1 MSSPRR
7 RGSKMFNMDNNIKQI
22 KQRGVLSAGSLLF
35 QSGFSAILGFAAFF
49 ILTLKSNLYLLG
61 IYNTVLAMMA
71 FFNYF
76 SSLGLAAAIIQKKE
90 VNEKDLNTA
99 FIIQTALSL
108 LIIII
113 GFFLTDYLFVIYKDL
128 PKNAIYLY
136 WSLLFSFFF
145 LSLKTIPSVLLEK
158 KIKIYKVVLVQLIE
172 NVVFYSVVIIMSL
185 LNFDIFSLVV
195 AVVARSLVGVIS
207 IYIMNPWSPKLIFSK
222 SAAKSLLSYGVPFQ
236 GNSFLA
242 LIKDD
247 LMIIYLGAVIG
258 FEKLS
263 IVTFAKKYAEFS
275 IRLIMDNINRVA
287 FPIYSQFQNNKV
299 LLKKS
304 VEKILFYEALFIFPI
319 IIGSVFIFDNLLKI
333 MPGYYLKWQVAL
345 ISFYFFSFSALFVSL
360 YSPLISLFNAIGKVK
375 LTLIIMVVLTAL
387 NWIFIPPLI
396 KLFGFQGI
404 SIAFF
409 IISFSFIFVFIK
421 AKSTVDFSLKNAFG
435 APVISSIV
443 MVTYLVLIKFW
454 MSKILTNNLLLTG
467 LAVFGSASV
476 YFLVIYR
483 IMGRVFFD
491 EIKDLINTQRN

>member
-1 MSSPRR
+1 
-7 RGSKMFNMDNNIKQI
+7 MDDNIKQI

-35 QSGFSAILGFAAFF
+35 QSGFSAILGFTAFF

-90 VNEKDLNTA
+90 VDEKDLNTA
-99 FIIQTALSL
+99 FIIQTALSIF
-108 LIIII
+108 IIVV
-113 GFFLTDYLFVIYKDL
+113 GFFLTNYLFVIYKDL
-128 PKNAIYLY
+128 PKNAVYLY

-158 KIKIYKVVLVQLIE
+158 KIQIYKVVLVSLIE

-185 LNFDIFSLVV
+185 MNFDIFSLVV
-195 AVVARSLVGVIS
+195 AVIARSLVGVIL
-207 IYIMNPWSPKLIFSK
+207 IYIMNPWAPKLIFSK

-275 IRLIMDNINRVA
+275 IRMIMDNINRVA

-304 VEKILFYEALFIFPI
+304 VEKILFYEALFIMPI
-319 IIGSVFIFDNLLKI
+319 IIGSIFIFDILLKL
-333 MPGYYLKWQVAL
+333 MPGYYVKWQIAL
-345 ISFYFFSFSALFVSL
+345 VSFYFFSFSALFVSL
-360 YSPLISLFNAIGKVK
+360 YSPLINLFNAIGKVK
-375 LTLIIMVVLTAL
+375 LTLIIMVILTAL
-387 NWIFIPPLI
+387 NWIFIPPMI

-409 IISFSFIFVFIK
+409 IISFSFIFVFMK

-435 APVISSIV
+435 APMIATLTMTLYLIVVRLWISKVVI
-443 MVTYLVLIKFW
+443 
-454 MSKILTNNLLLTG
+454 NNILLTSFS
-467 LAVFGSASV
+467 LIGSASI
-476 YFLVIYR
+476 YFLTIYK
-483 IMGRVFFD
+483 IKGRALFD
-491 EIKDLINTQRN
+491 EIKDLINTQHK

>member
-1 MSSPRR
+1 
-7 RGSKMFNMDNNIKQI
+7 MDKITEDIKQI

-35 QSGFSAILGFAAFF
+35 QSGFSAVLGFAAFF

-76 SSLGLAAAIIQKKE
+76 SSLGLAAAIIQKKDID
-90 VNEKDLNTA
+90 EKDLNTA
-99 FIIQTALSL
+99 FIIQTALSFF
-108 LIIII
+108 IIIVGLI
-113 GFFLTDYLFVIYKDL
+113 LTNYLFVIYKDL
-128 PKNAIYLY
+128 PKSAVYLY
-136 WSLLFSFFF
+136 WALLFSFFF

-158 KIKIYKVVLVQLIE
+158 KIQIYKVVLVSLIE
-172 NVVFYSVVIIMSL
+172 NVVFYSVVIVMSL
-185 LNFDIFSLVV
+185 MNFDIFSLVV
-195 AVVARSLVGVIS
+195 AVVARSLVGVIL
-207 IYIMNPWSPKLIFSK
+207 IFIMNPWSPRLIFSK
-222 SAAKSLLSYGVPFQ
+222 SSAKSLLSYGVPFQ

-242 LIKDD
+242 PIKDD

-287 FPIYSQFQNNKV
+287 FPVYSQFQNDKT

-319 IIGSVFIFDNLLKI
+319 IIGSVFVFDNLLKI
-333 MPGYYLKWQVAL
+333 MPGYYGKWQVAL

-375 LTLIIMVVLTAL
+375 LTLIIMVILTAL

-435 APVISSIV
+435 VPMISSMV
-443 MVTYLVLIKFW
+443 MVAYLFLMKFW
-454 MSKILTNNLLLTG
+454 MSKAITNNLLLTG
-467 LAVFGSASV
+467 LMIFGSVLV
-476 YFLVIYR
+476 YFLVVYR
-483 IMGRVFFD
+483 IKGRIFFD
-491 EIKDLINTQRN
+491 EIKSLINTQRN

>member
-1 MSSPRR
+1 
-7 RGSKMFNMDNNIKQI
+7 MDEDIKQI

-35 QSGFSAILGFAAFF
+35 QSGFSAILGFTAFF

-90 VNEKDLNTA
+90 IDEKDLNTA
-99 FIIQTALSL
+99 FIIQTSLSL
-108 LIIII
+108 FIIII
-113 GFFLTDYLFVIYKDL
+113 GFFLTNYLFIIYKDL
-128 PKNAIYLY
+128 PKSVVYLY
-136 WSLLFSFFF
+136 WALLFSFFF

-158 KIKIYKVVLVQLIE
+158 KIQIYKVVLVSLIE
-172 NVVFYSVVIIMSL
+172 NVVFYSIVIIMSL

-195 AVVARSLVGVIS
+195 AVIVRSLVGVIA
-207 IYIMNPWSPKLIFSK
+207 IYIMNPWSPKPIFSK
-222 SAAKSLLSYGVPFQ
+222 SSAKSLLSYGVPFQ

-247 LMIIYLGAVIG
+247 LMIIYLGAAIG

-263 IVTFAKKYAEFS
+263 VVTFAKKYAEFS

-287 FPIYSQFQNNKV
+287 FPVYSQFQNNKA

-333 MPGYYLKWQVAL
+333 MPGYYAKWQVAL

-375 LTLIIMVVLTAL
+375 LTLIIMAILTGL
-387 NWIFIPPLI
+387 NWLLIPLMI
-396 KLFGFQGI
+396 KLFGYQGI

-421 AKSTVDFSLKNAFG
+421 AKLTVDFSLKNAFG
-435 APVISSIV
+435 SPIVSSLA
-443 MVTYLVLIKFW
+443 MTLYLLLIKFW
-454 MSKILTNNLLLTG
+454 ISKVVTNNLILTG
-467 LAVFGSASV
+467 LAVIGSASV
-476 YFLVIYR
+476 YFFVIYKIKGR
-483 IMGRVFFD
+483 IFFD
-491 EIKDLINTQRN
+491 EIKDLINTQRK

>member
-1 MSSPRR
+1 
-7 RGSKMFNMDNNIKQI
+7 MDKITEDIKQI

-35 QSGFSAILGFAAFF
+35 QSGFSAVLGFAAFF

-76 SSLGLAAAIIQKKE
+76 SSLGLAAAIIQKKD
-90 VNEKDLNTA
+90 VDEKDLSTA
-99 FIIQTALSL
+99 FIIQTALSFF
-108 LIIII
+108 IIIVGLI
-113 GFFLTDYLFVIYKDL
+113 LTNYLFVIYRDL
-128 PKNAIYLY
+128 PKNAVYLY
-136 WSLLFSFFF
+136 WALLISFFF

-158 KIKIYKVVLVQLIE
+158 KIQIYKVVLVSLIE

-185 LNFDIFSLVV
+185 MNFDIFSLVV
-195 AVVARSLVGVIS
+195 AVVARSLVGVIL
-207 IYIMNPWSPKLIFSK
+207 IYIMNPWVPKLIFSK
-222 SAAKSLLSYGVPFQ
+222 SSARSLLSYGVPFQ

-287 FPIYSQFQNNKV
+287 FPVYSQFQNNKA

-319 IIGSVFIFDNLLKI
+319 IIGSVFVFDNLLKI
-333 MPGYYLKWQVAL
+333 MPGYFEKWQVAL
-345 ISFYFFSFSALFVSL
+345 MSFYFFSFSALFVSL

-375 LTLIIMVVLTAL
+375 LTLIIMVILTAL
-387 NWIFIPPLI
+387 NWLFIPPLI

-421 AKSTVDFSLKNAFG
+421 AKSTVYFSLKNAFG
-435 APVISSIV
+435 APLISSIV
-443 MVTYLVLIKFW
+443 MITYLFLTKFW
-454 MSKILTNNLLLTG
+454 IGKVVTNNLSLTG
-467 LAVFGSASV
+467 LMIIGSALV

-483 IMGRVFFD
+483 IKGRALFD
-491 EIKDLINTQRN
+491 EIKSLINTQRK

>member
-1 MSSPRR
+1 
-7 RGSKMFNMDNNIKQI
+7 MDDNIKQI

-35 QSGFSAILGFAAFF
+35 QSGFSALLGFAAFF

-90 VNEKDLNTA
+90 VDEKDLNTA
-99 FIIQTALSL
+99 FIIQTGLSL
-108 LIIII
+108 IVIIV
-113 GFFLTDYLFVIYKDL
+113 GFFLTNYLFVIYKDL
-128 PKNAIYLY
+128 PKNAVYLY

-172 NVVFYSVVIIMSL
+172 NLVFYSVVIIMSL
-185 LNFDIFSLVV
+185 MNMDIFSLVV
-195 AVVARSLVGVIS
+195 AVITRSLVGVIS
-207 IYIMNPWSPKLIFSK
+207 IYIMNPWSPKLVFSK

-287 FPIYSQFQNNKV
+287 FPIYSQFQNNKP

-319 IIGSVFIFDNLLKI
+319 IIGAVFIFDNLLKL
-333 MPGYYLKWQVAL
+333 MPGYFIKWQVAL
-345 ISFYFFSFSALFVSL
+345 VSFYFFSFSALFVSL

-375 LTLIIMVVLTAL
+375 LTLVIMVILTAL

-396 KLFGFQGI
+396 KLFGFEGI

-435 APVISSIV
+435 APIISAIV
-443 MVTYLVLIKFW
+443 MTIYLLIVKFW
-454 MSKILTNNLLLTG
+454 IGKFVTNNILLISLAIIGSSLT
-467 LAVFGSASV
+467 
-476 YFLVIYR
+476 YFSVIYR
-483 IMGRVFFD
+483 IKGRALFD
-491 EIKDLINTQRN
+491 EIKDLINTQRK

>member
-1 MSSPRR
+1 
-7 RGSKMFNMDNNIKQI
+7 MDEDIKQI

-35 QSGFSAILGFAAFF
+35 QSGFSSVLGFAAFF

-90 VNEKDLNTA
+90 VDEKDLNTA
-99 FIIQTALSL
+99 FIIQTVLSL
-108 LIIII
+108 FVIII
-113 GFFLTDYLFVIYKDL
+113 GFFLTNYLFVIYKDL
-128 PKNAIYLY
+128 PKNAVYLY
-136 WSLLFSFFF
+136 WALLFSFFF

-158 KIKIYKVVLVQLIE
+158 KIQIYKVVLVQLIE
-172 NVVFYSVVIIMSL
+172 NVVFYLIVIILSL
-185 LNFDIFSLVV
+185 MNLDILSLVV
-195 AVVARSLVGVIS
+195 AVVARSLVGVIA
-207 IYIMNPWSPKLIFSK
+207 IYIMNPWSPKPIFSK
-222 SAAKSLLSYGVPFQ
+222 SSAKSLLSYGVPFQ

-242 LIKDD
+242 LVKDD

-287 FPIYSQFQNNKV
+287 FPIYSQFQNNKA

-304 VEKILFYEALFIFPI
+304 IEKILFYEALFIIPI

-333 MPGYYLKWQVAL
+333 MPGYYVKWQVAL

-375 LTLIIMVVLTAL
+375 LTLMIMVILTGL
-387 NWIFIPPLI
+387 NWLLIPLMI
-396 KLFGFQGI
+396 KLFGYQGI

-409 IISFSFIFVFIK
+409 IISFSFILVFIK
-421 AKSTVDFSLKNAFG
+421 AKLTIEFSLKNAFG
-435 APVISSIV
+435 APVISS
-443 MVTYLVLIKFW
+443 MAMTAYLVLIKFW
-454 MSKILTNNLLLTG
+454 VSKAVTNNLLLTG
-467 LAVFGSASV
+467 LAIIGSASV
-476 YFLVIYR
+476 YFLVIYK
-483 IMGRVFFD
+483 IKGRVFFD
-491 EIKDLINTQRN
+491 EIKDLINTQRK

>member
-1 MSSPRR
+1 
-7 RGSKMFNMDNNIKQI
+7 MDKITEDIKQI

-35 QSGFSAILGFAAFF
+35 QSGFSAVLGFAAFF

-61 IYNTVLAMMA
+61 IYNIVLSMMA

-76 SSLGLAAAIIQKKE
+76 SSLGLAAAIIQKKDID
-90 VNEKDLNTA
+90 EKDLNTA
-99 FIIQTALSL
+99 FIIQTALSFF
-108 LIIII
+108 IIIVGLI
-113 GFFLTDYLFVIYKDL
+113 LTNYLFVIYKDL
-128 PKNAIYLY
+128 PKSAVYLY
-136 WSLLFSFFF
+136 WALLFSFFF

-158 KIKIYKVVLVQLIE
+158 KIQIYKVVLVSLIE
-172 NVVFYSVVIIMSL
+172 NVVFYSVVIVMSL
-185 LNFDIFSLVV
+185 MNFDIFSLVV
-195 AVVARSLVGVIS
+195 AVVARSLVGVIL
-207 IYIMNPWSPKLIFSK
+207 IFIMNPWSPRLIFSK
-222 SAAKSLLSYGVPFQ
+222 SSAKSLLSYGVPFQ

-287 FPIYSQFQNNKV
+287 FPVYSQFQNDKT

-319 IIGSVFIFDNLLKI
+319 IIGSVFVFDNLLKI
-333 MPGYYLKWQVAL
+333 MPGYYGKWQVAL

-375 LTLIIMVVLTAL
+375 LTLIIMVILTAL

-435 APVISSIV
+435 VPMISSMV
-443 MVTYLVLIKFW
+443 MVAYLFLMKFW
-454 MSKILTNNLLLTG
+454 MSKAITNNLLLTG
-467 LAVFGSASV
+467 LMIFGSVLV
-476 YFLVIYR
+476 YFLVVYR
-483 IMGRVFFD
+483 IKGRIFFD
-491 EIKDLINTQRN
+491 EIKSLINTQRN

>member
-1 MSSPRR
+1 
-7 RGSKMFNMDNNIKQI
+7 MDNDIKQI

-35 QSGFSAILGFAAFF
+35 QSGFSALLGFAAFF

-90 VNEKDLNTA
+90 VDEKDLNTA

-108 LIIII
+108 FIIIV
-113 GFFLTDYLFVIYKDL
+113 GFFLTNYLFVIYKDL
-128 PKNAIYLY
+128 PKNAVYLY
-136 WSLLFSFFF
+136 WALLFSFFF

-158 KIKIYKVVLVQLIE
+158 KIQIYKVVLVQLIE
-172 NVVFYSVVIIMSL
+172 NLAFYLVVIVMSL
-185 LNFDIFSLVV
+185 MNMDIFSLVV
-195 AVVARSLVGVIS
+195 AVIARSLVGVIS

-247 LMIIYLGAVIG
+247 LMVIYLGAVIG

-287 FPIYSQFQNNKV
+287 FPVYSQFQNNKV

-304 VEKILFYEALFIFPI
+304 VEKILFFETLFIMPI
-319 IIGSVFIFDNLLKI
+319 IIGSVFIFDNLLKL
-333 MPGYYLKWQVAL
+333 MPGYYEKWQVAL

-375 LTLIIMVVLTAL
+375 LTLIIMTILTAL

-409 IISFSFIFVFIK
+409 TISLSFILVFIK

-435 APVISSIV
+435 APIISTLAMTLYLIVVKLWISKVVI
-443 MVTYLVLIKFW
+443 
-454 MSKILTNNLLLTG
+454 NNILLTS
-467 LAVFGSASV
+467 LAVLGSATV
-476 YFLVIYR
+476 YFLTIYR
-483 IMGRVFFD
+483 IKGRALFD
-491 EIKDLINTQRN
+491 EIKDLINTQRK

>member
-7 RGSKMFNMDNNIKQI
+7 RGSKIFYMDNKIKEI
-22 KQRGVLSAGSLLF
+22 KQRSVLSAGSLLF

-99 FIIQTALSL
+99 FIIQTVLSL
-108 LIIII
+108 LVIIV
-113 GFFLTDYLFVIYKDL
+113 GFFLTNYLFVIYKDL
-128 PKNAIYLY
+128 PKNAVYLY

-158 KIKIYKVVLVQLIE
+158 KIQIYKVVLVSLIE
-172 NVVFYSVVIIMSL
+172 NVVFYLIVIIMSL
-185 LNFDIFSLVV
+185 LNFDIFSLVA
-195 AVVARSLVGVIS
+195 AVIARSLIGVIL

-242 LIKDD
+242 LVKDD

-287 FPIYSQFQNNKV
+287 FPIYSKFQKDKV

-304 VEKILFYEALFIFPI
+304 VEKILFYEAFFIIPI

-333 MPGYYLKWQVAL
+333 MPGYYTKWQVAL

-375 LTLIIMVVLTAL
+375 LTLIIMTAL
-387 NWIFIPPLI
+387 TGLNWLLIPVLI
-396 KLFGFQGI
+396 KLFGYQGI

-409 IISFSFIFVFIK
+409 VISFSFIYIFIK
-421 AKSTVDFSLKNAFG
+421 AKKTVDFSLKKAFG
-435 APVISSIV
+435 APIVSSIA
-443 MVTYLVLIKFW
+443 MAIYLVLIKFGIGR
-454 MSKILTNNLLLTG
+454 ILTNNLFLTI
-467 LAVFGSASV
+467 LAIVGSAII
-476 YFLVIYR
+476 YFSVIYR
-483 IMGRVFFD
+483 IKGRVLFD
-491 EIKDLINTQRN
+491 EIKDLINTQRK

>member
-1 MSSPRR
+1 
-7 RGSKMFNMDNNIKQI
+7 MDNNIKQI

-90 VNEKDLNTA
+90 VDEKDLNTA
-99 FIIQTALSL
+99 FIIQTVLSL
-108 LIIII
+108 FIIIV
-113 GFFLTDYLFVIYKDL
+113 GFFLTDYLFVLYKDL
-128 PKNAIYLY
+128 PKNAVYLY

-158 KIKIYKVVLVQLIE
+158 KIEIYKVVLVQLIE
-172 NVVFYSVVIIMSL
+172 NVVFYLTVIIMSIM
-185 LNFDIFSLVV
+185 NMDIFSLVV
-195 AVVARSLVGVIS
+195 AVIARSLVGVIS

-222 SAAKSLLSYGVPFQ
+222 SSAKSLLAYGVPFQ

-287 FPIYSQFQNNKV
+287 FPVYSQFQNNKA

-319 IIGSVFIFDNLLKI
+319 IIGAVFIFDNLLHL
-333 MPGYYLKWQVAL
+333 MPGYFIKWQVAL

-375 LTLIIMVVLTAL
+375 LTLTIMIILTGL
-387 NWIFIPPLI
+387 NWLFIPPLI

-409 IISFSFIFVFIK
+409 IISLSFIFVFIK
-421 AKSTVDFSLKNAFG
+421 AKSTIDFSLQNAFG
-435 APVISSIV
+435 APVISSIA
-443 MVTYLVLIKFW
+443 MVVYLVLIKFW
-454 MSKILTNNLLLTG
+454 VSKFLTNNALLTS
-467 LAVFGSASV
+467 LAIIGSV
-476 YFLVIYR
+476 VTYFSIVYR
-483 IMGRVFFD
+483 IKGRALLD
-491 EIKDLINTQRN
+491 EIKDLINTQRK

>member
-1 MSSPRR
+1 
-7 RGSKMFNMDNNIKQI
+7 MDEDIKQI

-76 SSLGLAAAIIQKKE
+76 SSLGLAAAIIQKKDID
-90 VNEKDLNTA
+90 EKDLNTA
-99 FIIQTALSL
+99 FIIQTALSFF
-108 LIIII
+108 IIIV
-113 GFFLTDYLFVIYKDL
+113 GFFLTNYLFVIYKDL
-128 PKNAIYLY
+128 PKNAVYLY

-158 KIKIYKVVLVQLIE
+158 KIQIYKVVLVSLTE
-172 NVVFYSVVIIMSL
+172 NLVFYAIVIIMSL
-185 LNFDIFSLVV
+185 MNMDIFSLVM
-195 AVVARSLVGVIS
+195 AVIARSLVGVIA

-222 SAAKSLLSYGVPFQ
+222 KSAKSLLSYGVPFQ

-247 LMIIYLGAVIG
+247 LMIIYLGAAIG

-287 FPIYSQFQNNKV
+287 FPIYSQFQNDKT

-333 MPGYYLKWQVAL
+333 MPGYYAKWQIAL
-345 ISFYFFSFSALFVSL
+345 ISFYFFSFSAFFVSL

-375 LTLIIMVVLTAL
+375 LTLIIMVILTAL

-435 APVISSIV
+435 GPVISSMV
-443 MVTYLVLIKFW
+443 MVVYLVLIKFW
-454 MSKILTNNLLLTG
+454 VSKFLINNILLTS
-467 LAVFGSASV
+467 LAIVGSALV
-476 YFLVIYR
+476 YFSIIYR
-483 IMGRVFFD
+483 IKGRALLD
-491 EIKDLINTQRN
+491 EINDLINTQRK

>member
-1 MSSPRR
+1 
-7 RGSKMFNMDNNIKQI
+7 MDNDIKQI

-49 ILTLKSNLYLLG
+49 ILTLKSDLYLLG

-90 VNEKDLNTA
+90 IDEKDLNTA
-99 FIIQTALSL
+99 FIIQTTLSL
-108 LIIII
+108 FIIIV
-113 GFFLTDYLFVIYKDL
+113 GFFLTNYLFVIYKDL
-128 PKNAIYLY
+128 PRSAVYLY
-136 WSLLFSFFF
+136 WALLFSFFF

-158 KIKIYKVVLVQLIE
+158 KIQIYKVVLVSLIE
-172 NVVFYSVVIIMSL
+172 NLVFYSIVIIMSL
-185 LNFDIFSLVV
+185 LNFDIFSLVA
-195 AVVARSLVGVIS
+195 AVIARSLVGVIA
-207 IYIMNPWSPKLIFSK
+207 IYIMNPWSPKPIFSR
-222 SAAKSLLSYGVPFQ
+222 SSAKSLLSYGVPFQ

-304 VEKILFYEALFIFPI
+304 VEKILFYEALFIFPV

-333 MPGYYLKWQVAL
+333 MPGYYVKWQVAL
-345 ISFYFFSFSALFVSL
+345 ISFYFFSLSALFVSL

-375 LTLIIMVVLTAL
+375 LTLIIMAILTGL
-387 NWIFIPPLI
+387 NWLLIPFMI
-396 KLFGFQGI
+396 KLFGYQGI

-421 AKSTVDFSLKNAFG
+421 AKLTVDFSLKNAFG
-435 APVISSIV
+435 APVVSSLV
-443 MVTYLVLIKFW
+443 MILYLLLIKFW
-454 MSKILTNNLLLTG
+454 INKIVINNLLLTCM
-467 LAVFGSASV
+467 AIVGSASI
-476 YFLVIYR
+476 YFFVIYKIKGR
-483 IMGRVFFD
+483 IFFD
-491 EIKDLINTQRN
+491 EIKDLINTQRQ

>member
-1 MSSPRR
+1 
-7 RGSKMFNMDNNIKQI
+7 MDQTTEDIKQI

-35 QSGFSAILGFAAFF
+35 QSGFSAILGFTAFF

-90 VNEKDLNTA
+90 VDEKDLNTA

-108 LIIII
+108 FIIIV
-113 GFFLTDYLFVIYKDL
+113 GFFLTNYLFIIYKDL
-128 PKNAIYLY
+128 PKSAVYLY
-136 WSLLFSFFF
+136 WALLFSFFF

-158 KIKIYKVVLVQLIE
+158 KIQIYKVVLVQLIE
-172 NVVFYSVVIIMSL
+172 NLVFYSVVIIMSL
-185 LNFDIFSLVV
+185 MNFDIFSLVV
-195 AVVARSLVGVIS
+195 AVIARSLVGVIS

-222 SAAKSLLSYGVPFQ
+222 SSAKSLLSYGVPFQ

-242 LIKDD
+242 LVKDD

-287 FPIYSQFQNNKV
+287 FPVYSQFQNNKA

-304 VEKILFYEALFIFPI
+304 VEKILFYEALFIIPI

-333 MPGYYLKWQVAL
+333 MPGYYVKWQVAL

-375 LTLIIMVVLTAL
+375 LTLIIMAILTGL
-387 NWIFIPPLI
+387 NWLLVPIMI
-396 KLFGFQGI
+396 KLFGYQGI

-421 AKSTVDFSLKNAFG
+421 AKLTIDFSLKNAFG
-435 APVISSIV
+435 APVISAIV
-443 MVTYLVLIKFW
+443 MTIYLLVIKFW
-454 MSKILTNNLLLTG
+454 VSKFLTNNLLLTS
-467 LAVFGSASV
+467 LAIIGSV
-476 YFLVIYR
+476 LTYFLIIYR
-483 IMGRVFFD
+483 IKGRALLD
-491 EIKDLINTQRN
+491 EIKDLINTQRK

>member
-1 MSSPRR
+1 
-7 RGSKMFNMDNNIKQI
+7 MDKITEDIKQI

-35 QSGFSAILGFAAFF
+35 QSGFSALLGFAAFF

-90 VNEKDLNTA
+90 VDEKDLNTA
-99 FIIQTALSL
+99 FIIQTVLSL
-108 LIIII
+108 FIIIV
-113 GFFLTDYLFVIYKDL
+113 GFFLTNYLFIIYKDL
-128 PKNAIYLY
+128 PKNAVYLY
-136 WSLLFSFFF
+136 WALLFSFFF

-158 KIKIYKVVLVQLIE
+158 KIQIYKVVLVQLIE
-172 NVVFYSVVIIMSL
+172 NLVFYSIVIIMSL
-185 LNFDIFSLVV
+185 MNLDILSLVV

-207 IYIMNPWSPKLIFSK
+207 IYILNPWSPKLIFSK

-242 LIKDD
+242 LVKDD

-287 FPIYSQFQNNKV
+287 FPVYSQFQNNKT

-333 MPGYYLKWQVAL
+333 MPGYFVKWQVAL

-375 LTLIIMVVLTAL
+375 LTLIIMVILTGL
-387 NWIFIPPLI
+387 NWLLIPLMIKIF
-396 KLFGFQGI
+396 GYQGI

-409 IISFSFIFVFIK
+409 IISLSFIFVFIK
-421 AKSTVDFSLKNAFG
+421 AKLTVEFSLKKAFG
-435 APVISSIV
+435 APIISTIA
-443 MVTYLVLIKFW
+443 MTAYLLLIKFW
-454 MSKILTNNLLLTG
+454 ISKVVTNDLLLTG
-467 LAVFGSASV
+467 LAIIGSSFV

-483 IMGRVFFD
+483 IKGRVFFD

>member
-1 MSSPRR
+1 
-7 RGSKMFNMDNNIKQI
+7 MDKITEDIKQI

-35 QSGFSAILGFAAFF
+35 QSGFSAVLGFAAFF

-61 IYNTVLAMMA
+61 IYNALLAMMA

-76 SSLGLAAAIIQKKE
+76 SSLGLAAAIIQKKDID
-90 VNEKDLNTA
+90 EKDLNTA
-99 FIIQTALSL
+99 FIIQTALSFF
-108 LIIII
+108 IIIVGLI
-113 GFFLTDYLFVIYKDL
+113 LTNYLFVIYKDL
-128 PKNAIYLY
+128 PKSAVYLY
-136 WSLLFSFFF
+136 WALLFSFFF

-158 KIKIYKVVLVQLIE
+158 KIQIYKVVLVSLIE
-172 NVVFYSVVIIMSL
+172 NVVFYSVVIVMSL
-185 LNFDIFSLVV
+185 MNFDIFSLVV
-195 AVVARSLVGVIS
+195 AVVARSLVGVIL
-207 IYIMNPWSPKLIFSK
+207 IFIMNPWSPRLIFSK
-222 SAAKSLLSYGVPFQ
+222 SSAKSLLSYGVPFQ

-287 FPIYSQFQNNKV
+287 FPVYSQFQNDKT

-319 IIGSVFIFDNLLKI
+319 IIGSVFVFDNLLKI
-333 MPGYYLKWQVAL
+333 MPGYYGKWQVAL

-375 LTLIIMVVLTAL
+375 LTLIIMVILTAL

-435 APVISSIV
+435 VPMISSMV
-443 MVTYLVLIKFW
+443 MVAYLFLMKFW
-454 MSKILTNNLLLTG
+454 MSKAITNNLLLTG
-467 LAVFGSASV
+467 LMIFGSVLV
-476 YFLVIYR
+476 YFLVVYR
-483 IMGRVFFD
+483 IKGRIFFD
-491 EIKDLINTQRN
+491 EIKSLINTQRN

>member
-1 MSSPRR
+1 
-7 RGSKMFNMDNNIKQI
+7 MDKITEDIKQI

-35 QSGFSAILGFAAFF
+35 QSGFSAVLGFAAFF
-49 ILTLKSNLYLLG
+49 ILTLKSDLYLLG

-76 SSLGLAAAIIQKKE
+76 SSLGLAAAIIQKKDID
-90 VNEKDLNTA
+90 EKDLNTA
-99 FIIQTALSL
+99 FIIQTALSFF
-108 LIIII
+108 IIIVGLI
-113 GFFLTDYLFVIYKDL
+113 LTNYLFVIYKDL
-128 PKNAIYLY
+128 PKNAVYLY
-136 WSLLFSFFF
+136 WALLFSFFF

-158 KIKIYKVVLVQLIE
+158 KIQIYKVVLVSLIE

-185 LNFDIFSLVV
+185 MNFDIFSLVV
-195 AVVARSLVGVIS
+195 AVVARSLVGVVL
-207 IYIMNPWSPKLIFSK
+207 IYIMNPWSPRLIFSK
-222 SAAKSLLSYGVPFQ
+222 SSAKSLLSYGVPFQ

-287 FPIYSQFQNNKV
+287 FPIYSQFQNNKT

-304 VEKILFYEALFIFPI
+304 IEKILFYEALFIFPI

-333 MPGYYLKWQVAL
+333 MPGYYAKWQIAL

-375 LTLIIMVVLTAL
+375 LTLIIMVILTAL
-387 NWIFIPPLI
+387 NWLFIPPLI

-435 APVISSIV
+435 GPVISSMA
-443 MVTYLVLIKFW
+443 MVAYLSLMKFW
-454 MSKILTNNLLLTG
+454 MSKAITSNLLLTG
-467 LAVFGSASV
+467 LMIIGSVLV
-476 YFLVIYR
+476 YFLVVYR
-483 IMGRVFFD
+483 IKGRSFFD
-491 EIKDLINTQRN
+491 EIKSLINTQRN

>member
-1 MSSPRR
+1 
-7 RGSKMFNMDNNIKQI
+7 MDKNIKQI

-35 QSGFSAILGFAAFF
+35 QSGFSAILGFTAFF

-90 VNEKDLNTA
+90 VDEKDLNTA
-99 FIIQTALSL
+99 FIIQTTLSL
-108 LIIII
+108 LVIIV
-113 GFFLTDYLFVIYKDL
+113 GFFLTNYLFVIYKDL
-128 PKNAIYLY
+128 PKNAVYLY
-136 WSLLFSFFF
+136 WALLFSFFF

-158 KIKIYKVVLVQLIE
+158 KIQIYKVVLVSLIE
-172 NVVFYSVVIIMSL
+172 NLVFYAVVIVMSL
-185 LNFDIFSLVV
+185 MNMDIFSLVV
-195 AVVARSLVGVIS
+195 AVVARSLVGVIA

-247 LMIIYLGAVIG
+247 LMVIYLGTVIG

-287 FPIYSQFQNNKV
+287 FPIYSQFQNNKA

-333 MPGYYLKWQVAL
+333 MPGYFIKWQVAL

-375 LTLIIMVVLTAL
+375 LTLIIMVVLTGL
-387 NWIFIPPLI
+387 NWLLIPFMI
-396 KLFGFQGI
+396 KLFGYQGI
-404 SIAFF
+404 SVAFF
-409 IISFSFIFVFIK
+409 IISLSFIFVFIK
-421 AKSTVDFSLKNAFG
+421 AKSVVGFSLINAFG
-435 APVISSIV
+435 APIISSVAMAI
-443 MVTYLVLIKFW
+443 YLALIKFW
-454 MSKILTNNLLLTG
+454 VSKFVINNLFLTI
-467 LAVFGSASV
+467 LAIIGASFV
-476 YFLVIYR
+476 YFLVIYK
-483 IMGRVFFD
+483 IKGKAFLN
-491 EIKDLINTQRN
+491 EIKDLINTQRK

>member
-1 MSSPRR
+1 MN
-7 RGSKMFNMDNNIKQI
+7 KDIKQI

-35 QSGFSAILGFAAFF
+35 QSGFSAVLGFAAFF

-90 VNEKDLNTA
+90 VDEKDLNTA

-108 LIIII
+108 FVIII
-113 GFFLTDYLFVIYKDL
+113 GFFLTNYLFVIYKDL
-128 PKNAIYLY
+128 PRNAIYLY
-136 WSLLFSFFF
+136 WALLFSFFF

-158 KIKIYKVVLVQLIE
+158 KIQIYKVVLVSLIE
-172 NVVFYSVVIIMSL
+172 NLVFYSVVIVMSIM
-185 LNFDIFSLVV
+185 NMDIFSLVV
-195 AVVARSLVGVIS
+195 AVVARSLVGVVS

-222 SAAKSLLSYGVPFQ
+222 SSAKSLLSYGVPFQ

-242 LIKDD
+242 LVKDD

-287 FPIYSQFQNNKV
+287 FPIYSQFQNNKA

-304 VEKILFYEALFIFPI
+304 VEKILFYEALFIMPI

-333 MPGYYLKWQVAL
+333 MPGYYVKWQVAL
-345 ISFYFFSFSALFVSL
+345 VSFYFFSFSALFVSL

-375 LTLIIMVVLTAL
+375 LTLIIMVILTGL
-387 NWIFIPPLI
+387 NWLLIPLMI
-396 KLFGFQGI
+396 KLFGYQGI

-421 AKSTVDFSLKNAFG
+421 AKSAIDFSLKNAFG
-435 APVISSIV
+435 TPIISSMAMTV
-443 MVTYLVLIKFW
+443 YLLLIKFW
-454 MSKILTNNLLLTG
+454 VSKAVSNNLLLTG
-467 LAVFGSASV
+467 FAIIGSSFI

-483 IMGRVFFD
+483 IKGRIFLD
-491 EIKDLINTQRN
+491 EIKDLINTQRS

>member
-1 MSSPRR
+1 
-7 RGSKMFNMDNNIKQI
+7 MDEDIKQI

-90 VNEKDLNTA
+90 VDEKDLNTA

-108 LIIII
+108 FIIIV
-113 GFFLTDYLFVIYKDL
+113 GFFLTNYLFVIYKDL
-128 PKNAIYLY
+128 PKSAVYLY
-136 WSLLFSFFF
+136 WALLFSFFF

-158 KIKIYKVVLVQLIE
+158 KIQIYKVVLVQLLE
-172 NVVFYSVVIIMSL
+172 NVVFYLIVIIMSL
-185 LNFDIFSLVV
+185 MNMDIYSLVI
-195 AVVARSLVGVIS
+195 AVIIRSLVGVIA
-207 IYIMNPWSPKLIFSK
+207 IYIMNPWSPKLFFSR
-222 SAAKSLLSYGVPFQ
+222 SSAKSLLSYGVPFQ

-242 LIKDD
+242 LVKDD

-287 FPIYSQFQNNKV
+287 FPIYSQFQNNKA

-304 VEKILFYEALFIFPI
+304 VEKILFYEALFIIPI
-319 IIGSVFIFDNLLKI
+319 IIGSVFVFDNLLKL
-333 MPGYYLKWQVAL
+333 MPGYFVKWQVAL

-375 LTLIIMVVLTAL
+375 LTLIIMVILTGL
-387 NWIFIPPLI
+387 NWLLIPLMI
-396 KLFGFQGI
+396 KLFGYQGI

-421 AKSTVDFSLKNAFG
+421 AKSTIDFSLKNAFG
-435 APVISSIV
+435 APVISSIF
-443 MVTYLVLIKFW
+443 MTAYLILIKFW
-454 MSKILTNNLLLTG
+454 VSKVVTNNLFLTG
-467 LAVFGSASV
+467 LAIAGSAFV

-483 IMGRVFFD
+483 IKGRVFLD
-491 EIKDLINTQRN
+491 EIKELINTQRK

>member
-1 MSSPRR
+1 
-7 RGSKMFNMDNNIKQI
+7 MDEDIKQI

-90 VNEKDLNTA
+90 VDEKDLNTA

-108 LIIII
+108 FVIII
-113 GFFLTDYLFVIYKDL
+113 GFFLTNYLFVIYKDL
-128 PKNAIYLY
+128 PRNAIYLY
-136 WSLLFSFFF
+136 WALLFSFFF

-158 KIKIYKVVLVQLIE
+158 KIQIYKVVLVQLIE
-172 NVVFYSVVIIMSL
+172 NLVFYSVVIVMSIM
-185 LNFDIFSLVV
+185 NMDIFSLVV

-222 SAAKSLLSYGVPFQ
+222 SSAKSLLSYGVPFQ

-242 LIKDD
+242 LVKDD
-247 LMIIYLGAVIG
+247 LMIIYLGVVIG

-287 FPIYSQFQNNKV
+287 FPIYSQLQNNKA

-333 MPGYYLKWQVAL
+333 LPGYYAKWQVTL
-345 ISFYFFSFSALFVSL
+345 VSFYFFSFSALFVSL

-375 LTLIIMVVLTAL
+375 LTLIIMVILTGL
-387 NWIFIPPLI
+387 NWLFIPPMI

-409 IISFSFIFVFIK
+409 IISLSFIFVFIK
-421 AKSTVDFSLKNAFG
+421 AKSAIDFSLKNAFG
-435 APVISSIV
+435 APIISSMAMTV
-443 MVTYLVLIKFW
+443 YLLLIKFW
-454 MSKILTNNLLLTG
+454 VSKAVSNNLLLTG
-467 LAVFGSASV
+467 FAIIGSSFI
-476 YFLVIYR
+476 YFLVMYR
-483 IMGRVFFD
+483 IKGKIFLD
-491 EIKDLINTQRN
+491 EIKDLINTQRS

>member
-1 MSSPRR
+1 
-7 RGSKMFNMDNNIKQI
+7 MDQNQNNIKQI

-90 VNEKDLNTA
+90 VDEKDLNTA
-99 FIIQTALSL
+99 FIIQTGLSIFIIVVG
-108 LIIII
+108 LI
-113 GFFLTDYLFVIYKDL
+113 LTNYLFVIYKDL
-128 PKNAIYLY
+128 PKNAVYLY

-158 KIKIYKVVLVQLIE
+158 KIQIYKVVLVSLIE
-172 NVVFYSVVIIMSL
+172 NLVFYSVVIIMSL
-185 LNFDIFSLVV
+185 LNMDIFSLVV
-195 AVVARSLVGVIS
+195 AVIARSLVGVIM
-207 IYIMNPWSPKLIFSK
+207 IYIMNPWSPRLIFSK
-222 SAAKSLLSYGVPFQ
+222 SSAKSLLSYGVPFQ

-287 FPIYSQFQNNKV
+287 FPVFSQFQNDKT

-304 VEKILFYEALFIFPI
+304 VEKILFYEALFIMPI
-319 IIGSVFIFDNLLKI
+319 IIGSIFIFDNLLNI
-333 MPGYYLKWQVAL
+333 MPGYYAKWRIAL
-345 ISFYFFSFSALFVSL
+345 VSFYFFSFSALFVSL
-360 YSPLISLFNAIGKVK
+360 YSPLINLFNSIGKVK
-375 LTLIIMVVLTAL
+375 LTLVIMVILTGL
-387 NWIFIPPLI
+387 NWLFIPPLI
-396 KLFGFQGI
+396 KIFGFQGI

-409 IISFSFIFVFIK
+409 IISFSFIFVFMK
-421 AKSTVDFSLKNAFG
+421 AKSTVDFSLQNAFG
-435 APVISSIV
+435 APIV
-443 MVTYLVLIKFW
+443 STLAMTLYLLLIKFW
-454 MSKILTNNLLLTG
+454 IGRVVINNILLTG
-467 LAVFGSASV
+467 LMTIGSISI
-476 YFLVIYR
+476 YFLTIYK
-483 IMGRVFFD
+483 IKGRALFE
-491 EIKDLINTQRN
+491 EIKSLINTQHK

>member
-1 MSSPRR
+1 
-7 RGSKMFNMDNNIKQI
+7 MDKITEDIKQI

-35 QSGFSAILGFAAFF
+35 QSGFSAVLGFAAFF

-76 SSLGLAAAIIQKKE
+76 SSLGLAAAIIQKKDID
-90 VNEKDLNTA
+90 EKDLNTA
-99 FIIQTALSL
+99 FIIQTALSFF
-108 LIIII
+108 IIIVGLI
-113 GFFLTDYLFVIYKDL
+113 LTNYLFVIYKDL
-128 PKNAIYLY
+128 PKSAVYLY
-136 WSLLFSFFF
+136 WALLFSFFF

-158 KIKIYKVVLVQLIE
+158 KIQIYKVVLVSLIE
-172 NVVFYSVVIIMSL
+172 NVVFFSVVIVMSL
-185 LNFDIFSLVV
+185 MNFDIFSLVV
-195 AVVARSLVGVIS
+195 AVVARSLVGVIL
-207 IYIMNPWSPKLIFSK
+207 IFIMNPWSPRLIFSK
-222 SAAKSLLSYGVPFQ
+222 SSAKSLLSYGVPFQ

-287 FPIYSQFQNNKV
+287 FPVYSQFQNDKT

-319 IIGSVFIFDNLLKI
+319 IIGSVFVFDNLLKI
-333 MPGYYLKWQVAL
+333 MPGYYGKWQVAL

-375 LTLIIMVVLTAL
+375 LTLIIMVILTAL

-435 APVISSIV
+435 VPMISSMV
-443 MVTYLVLIKFW
+443 MVAYLFLMKFW
-454 MSKILTNNLLLTG
+454 MSKAITNNLLLTG
-467 LAVFGSASV
+467 LMIFGSVLV
-476 YFLVIYR
+476 YFLVVYR
-483 IMGRVFFD
+483 IKGRIFFD
-491 EIKDLINTQRN
+491 EIKSLINTQRN

>member
-1 MSSPRR
+1 
-7 RGSKMFNMDNNIKQI
+7 MDEDIKQI

-35 QSGFSAILGFAAFF
+35 QSGFSSVLGFAAFF

-90 VNEKDLNTA
+90 VDEKDLNTA
-99 FIIQTALSL
+99 FIIQTVLSL
-108 LIIII
+108 FVIII
-113 GFFLTDYLFVIYKDL
+113 GFFLTNYLFVIYKDL
-128 PKNAIYLY
+128 PKNAVYLY
-136 WSLLFSFFF
+136 WALLFSFFF

-158 KIKIYKVVLVQLIE
+158 KIQIYKVVLVQLIE
-172 NVVFYSVVIIMSL
+172 NIVFYLIVIILSL
-185 LNFDIFSLVV
+185 MNLDILSLVV
-195 AVVARSLVGVIS
+195 AVVARSLVGVIA
-207 IYIMNPWSPKLIFSK
+207 IYIMNPWSPKPIFSK
-222 SAAKSLLSYGVPFQ
+222 SSAKSLLSYGVPFQ

-242 LIKDD
+242 LVKDD

-287 FPIYSQFQNNKV
+287 FPIYSQFQNNKA

-304 VEKILFYEALFIFPI
+304 IEKILFYEALFIIPI

-333 MPGYYLKWQVAL
+333 MPGYYVKWQVAL

-375 LTLIIMVVLTAL
+375 LTLMIMVILTGL
-387 NWIFIPPLI
+387 NWLLIPLMI
-396 KLFGFQGI
+396 KLFGYQGI

-409 IISFSFIFVFIK
+409 IISFSFILVFIK
-421 AKSTVDFSLKNAFG
+421 AKLTIEFSLKNAFG
-435 APVISSIV
+435 APVISS
-443 MVTYLVLIKFW
+443 MAMTAYLVLIKFW
-454 MSKILTNNLLLTG
+454 VSKAVTNNLLLTG
-467 LAVFGSASV
+467 LAIIGSASV
-476 YFLVIYR
+476 YFLVIYK
-483 IMGRVFFD
+483 IKGRVFFD
-491 EIKDLINTQRN
+491 EIKDLINTQRK

>member
-1 MSSPRR
+1 
-7 RGSKMFNMDNNIKQI
+7 MDEDIKQI

-35 QSGFSAILGFAAFF
+35 QSGFSAVLGFAAFF

-90 VNEKDLNTA
+90 VDEKDLNTA
-99 FIIQTALSL
+99 FIIQTTLSL
-108 LIIII
+108 IVIIV
-113 GFFLTDYLFVIYKDL
+113 GFFLTNYLFVIYKDL

-158 KIKIYKVVLVQLIE
+158 KIQIYKVVLVQLIE
-172 NVVFYSVVIIMSL
+172 NLVFYSIVIIMSL
-185 LNFDIFSLVV
+185 LNMDIFSLVV
-195 AVVARSLVGVIS
+195 AVIARSLVGVIA
-207 IYIMNPWSPKLIFSK
+207 IYIMNPWSPKPIFSK
-222 SAAKSLLSYGVPFQ
+222 SSAKSLLSYGVPFQ

-242 LIKDD
+242 LVKDD

-287 FPIYSQFQNNKV
+287 FPIYSQFQNNKA

-304 VEKILFYEALFIFPI
+304 IEKILFYEALFIIPI

-333 MPGYYLKWQVAL
+333 MPGYYVKWQVAL
-345 ISFYFFSFSALFVSL
+345 VSFYFFSFSALFVSL

-375 LTLIIMVVLTAL
+375 LTLIIMAILTGL
-387 NWIFIPPLI
+387 NWLLIPFMI
-396 KLFGFQGI
+396 KLFGYQGI

-421 AKSTVDFSLKNAFG
+421 AKLTIDFSLKNAFG
-435 APVISSIV
+435 APVISAIAMTIYLIV
-443 MVTYLVLIKFW
+443 VKLWI
-454 MSKILTNNLLLTG
+454 SKVVVNNILLTS
-467 LAVFGSASV
+467 LAILGSASV
-476 YFLVIYR
+476 YFLTIYR
-483 IMGRVFFD
+483 IKGRALFD
-491 EIKDLINTQRN
+491 EIKDLINTQRK

>member
-1 MSSPRR
+1 
-7 RGSKMFNMDNNIKQI
+7 MDNNIKQI

-35 QSGFSAILGFAAFF
+35 QSGFSAMLGFAAFF

-90 VNEKDLNTA
+90 VDEKDLNTA
-99 FIIQTALSL
+99 FIIQTTLSL
-108 LIIII
+108 LVIIV
-113 GFFLTDYLFVIYKDL
+113 GFFLTNYLFVVYKDL
-128 PKNAIYLY
+128 PRSAVYLY

-158 KIKIYKVVLVQLIE
+158 KIQIYKVVLVQLIE
-172 NVVFYSVVIIMSL
+172 NLVFYSIVIIMSL
-185 LNFDIFSLVV
+185 MNMDIFSLVV
-195 AVVARSLVGVIS
+195 AVVARSLVGVIA

-222 SAAKSLLSYGVPFQ
+222 SSAKSLLSYGVPFQ

-242 LIKDD
+242 LVKDD

-287 FPIYSQFQNNKV
+287 FPVFSQFQNDKT

-304 VEKILFYEALFIFPI
+304 IEKILFYEALFIFPI
-319 IIGSVFIFDNLLKI
+319 IIGSVFIFDNFLKI
-333 MPGYYLKWQVAL
+333 MPGYYAKWQIAL

-360 YSPLISLFNAIGKVK
+360 YSPLINLFNAIGKVK
-375 LTLIIMVVLTAL
+375 LTLVIMVTLTAL

-409 IISFSFIFVFIK
+409 IISLSFIFVFIK

-435 APVISSIV
+435 APVISAIAMTLYLIV
-443 MVTYLVLIKFW
+443 VKLWI
-454 MSKILTNNLLLTG
+454 SKVVVNNILLTS
-467 LAVFGSASV
+467 LAIVGSASV

-483 IMGRVFFD
+483 IKGRALFD
-491 EIKDLINTQRN
+491 EIKSLINTQRR

>member
-1 MSSPRR
+1 
-7 RGSKMFNMDNNIKQI
+7 MDEITANIKKI

-35 QSGFSAILGFAAFF
+35 QSGFSAILGFTAFF

-90 VNEKDLNTA
+90 VDEKDLNTA
-99 FIIQTALSL
+99 FIIQTALSF
-108 LIIII
+108 LIIIV
-113 GFFLTDYLFVIYKDL
+113 GFFLTNYLFVIYKDL
-128 PKNAIYLY
+128 PQNAIYLY
-136 WSLLFSFFF
+136 WALLFSFFF

-172 NVVFYSVVIIMSL
+172 NVVFYSIVIVMSL

-195 AVVARSLVGVIS
+195 AVIARSLVGVIS
-207 IYIMNPWSPKLIFSK
+207 IYIMSPWSPKLIFSK

-236 GNSFLA
+236 GNSLLA
-242 LIKDD
+242 LVKDD

-319 IIGSVFIFDNLLKI
+319 IIGSVFVFDNLLRL
-333 MPGYYLKWQVAL
+333 MPGYYIKWQVAL

-375 LTLIIMVVLTAL
+375 LTLIIMIILTGL
-387 NWIFIPPLI
+387 NWLLIPLMI
-396 KLFGFQGI
+396 KLFGYRGI

-409 IISFSFIFVFIK
+409 FISFSFIFVFIK
-421 AKSTVDFSLKNAFG
+421 AKLIIDFSLKNAFA
-435 APVISSIV
+435 APLISV
-443 MVTYLVLIKFW
+443 MAMAVYLLLIKFW
-454 MSKILTNNLLLTG
+454 VSKTVINNLLLTG
-467 LAVFGSASV
+467 LAIVGSAFV
-476 YFLVIYR
+476 YFFVIYR
-483 IMGRVFFD
+483 IKGRVFFD
-491 EIKDLINTQRN
+491 EIKDLVNTQRK